1 MKVDTDHEF
10 IDLRLQS
17 LEEIEFWD
25 TKSYMTNSILHSN
38 STKSDISGYKSAYGF
53 ISYREIGLDSS
64 KNLLSPEQYED
75 AELLL
80 LKPMIMFNGSSSH
93 EFVLLPDSLSFASV
107 MMATWRSASSNFV
120 RSIPNSLAFAS
131 ISSHLAHCSFIESTF
146 SKL

>member
-1 MKVDTDHEF
+1 MAVGQKEQAKENYLKYKMKVDTDHEF

-25 TKSYMTNSILHSN
+25 TKNYMTNSILHSN

-80 LKPMIMFNGSSSH
+80 LKPMIMFNGY
-93 EFVLLPDSLSFASV
+93 LPMSLYCC
-107 MMATWRSASSNFV
+107 R
-120 RSIPNSLAFAS
+120 ILYPLPQ
-131 ISSHLAHCSFIESTF
+131 
-146 SKL
+146 